1 MAKKVYRIEI
11 IREYDSQKEAIKAAR
26 DAFRY
31 GKRDVTLYEDTKS
44 SGGQPVHRDV
54 VWRNGA
60 FTARPQTTLYG
71 P

>member
-1 MAKKVYRIEI
+1 MFGARSANSSRVV
-11 IREYDSQKEAIKAAR
+11 IRAAR